1 MATLVTTSVVTMVG
15 AAGAPCMYFDF
26 EVLPPPEPEIE
37 RLRKE
42 LNIAVNGECELTWTK
57 DRPGSREKGDL
68 LLPGS

>member
-1 MATLVTTSVVTMVG
+1 
-15 AAGAPCMYFDF
+15 MYFDF